1 MKPLLYLE
9 YRLFINSI
17 KNTLRSPVRLIPALL
32 VAAFAFAWIMQTA
45 ILLTNAPKLNMLGW
59 RTLGAVIHLKSLVQ
73 AGTFL
78 LLSFGTVVILFQ
90 AFSTG
95 SLIFSL
101 PHIDFLFPTPISR
114 RAVLLLK
121 LLRDYL
127 RYTLWIVLFVVFT
140 GAPVMQALGGSLYP
154 YGLVSIA
161 ALAAYLLFVLN
172 VTHTVNIIFTFSF
185 EQFKQL
191 SVVVKT
197 LLVLVAVSA
206 VVVGIWHFAWT
217 GSADFSLRDAAE
229 SPIIRTVFA
238 PADWCSSLI
247 LSPFTALNAEKIRF
261 DRLILLWVLAAGSFF
276 MLMSRKENIYEPS
289 LGVSVKAARMK
300 QAMLS
305 GDATAIRVQNLQEKG
320 ATRSRLLFIRPFGRG
335 AAALL
340 WKNLLMRYRMSW
352 GQLALLA
359 VLPAGVVFAVSR
371 ADSVEILHNLPFILI
386 YLSFLMSI
394 TVQPH
399 IRAELKHAN
408 ILKAM
413 PISAYKVM
421 FVQILTGTIYLASG
435 ILAFAASMWALV
447 PAARTELLSACTI
460 TSIFLGFPCVAAT
473 SIPALLYPDSR
484 DQAQNFF
491 CNIIGMAL
499 IAVALAPTVV
509 LGVVLGVLL
518 EMPAYIV
525 VIPICVVNFIIGMA
539 AAAVSGAIFQKFNPG
554 SE

>member
-9 YRLFINSI
+9 YRLFVNSI

-32 VAAFAFAWIMQTA
+32 VAAFVIAWIMQTA
-45 ILLTNAPKLNMLGW
+45 ILLASAPRPNMLVW
-59 RTLGAVIHLKSLVQ
+59 KTLGPALHLEGLVQ
-73 AGTFL
+73 SATFL
-78 LLSFGTVVILFQ
+78 LLSFGTVVILFH

-101 PHIDFLFPTPISR
+101 AHIDFLFPTPIPR
-114 RAVLLLK
+114 RSVLLLK
-121 LLRDYL
+121 LFRDYL

-140 GAPVMQALGGSLYP
+140 GAPAMQALGGSLYP
-154 YGLVSIA
+154 YGFVSVA

-172 VTHTVNIIFTFSF
+172 VTHTVNIVFTFGF
-185 EQFKQL
+185 ERFKQL
-191 SVVVKT
+191 SVIVKS
-197 LLVLVAVSA
+197 LLILVAASA
-206 VVVGIWHFAWT
+206 VIVGIWHFAWT
-217 GSADFSLRDAAE
+217 GSADFSLRDAAA

-238 PADWCSSLI
+238 PAHWCSSLI
-247 LSPFTALNAEKIRF
+247 LSPFTAMNAEKVRF
-261 DRLILLWVLAAGSFF
+261 DQLILLWLLAAGSFF
-276 MLMSRKENIYEPS
+276 MLISRKENIYEPS

-300 QAMLS
+300 QAMIS
-305 GDATAIRVQNLQEKG
+305 GDSTAIRVQNLQEKG
-320 ATRSRLLFIRPFGRG
+320 TTRSKLLLIRPFGKG
-335 AAALL
+335 ATALL

-352 GQLALLA
+352 GQLLLLV
-359 VLPAGVVFAVSR
+359 VLPIGVIFAVSR
-371 ADSVEILHNLPFILI
+371 VDAVEILQNLPFILI

-394 TVQPH
+394 TVQPQ

-421 FVQILTGTIYLASG
+421 LMQILTGTIYLASG
-435 ILAFAASMWALV
+435 TLAFAISMWALV
-447 PAARTELLSACTI
+447 PAARTDLLPACTI
-460 TSIFLGFPCVAAT
+460 ASIFLGFPCVAAT

-491 CNIIGMAL
+491 CNIMGMAL

-518 EMPAYIV
+518 EMSAYT
-525 VIPICVVNFIIGMA
+525 VIAPVCVVNFIVGMA
-539 AAAVSGAIFQKFNPG
+539 AVAVAGAIFQKLNPG